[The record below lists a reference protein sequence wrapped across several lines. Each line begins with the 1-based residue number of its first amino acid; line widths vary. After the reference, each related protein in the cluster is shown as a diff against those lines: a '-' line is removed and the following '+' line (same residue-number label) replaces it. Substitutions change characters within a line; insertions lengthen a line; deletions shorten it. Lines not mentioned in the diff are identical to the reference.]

1 MPPDARRVC
10 SWFTEAAAF
19 SEFARASGTII
30 QAQGHIR
37 PLHWYVT
44 CRLVVEGGYLPDD
57 ITPRPPFEAV
67 KQGRHARLEF
77 RADLA
82 SGAEATV
89 FGGMKSK
96 NIDVVV
102 SLRGIGPVLAVSCK
116 GTIGAYRNLTNRVEE
131 AIGDCTN
138 IHAAYPALV
147 YGFISL
153 IKGNTGPLSS
163 GNDIAIDSNGIV
175 ITPIRRYHLAI
186 ANLSGRKWL
195 RDDPSA
201 YEAAALVI
209 VDMTD
214 PEKGIVFDKFPE
226 PGSTAHFSTFFRTL
240 YMRYDVRFV
249 YNAPDLLS
257 VTLRRQWLDDSPALK
272 TFNPTSYGYEAR
284 LAD

>member
-1 MPPDARRVC
+1 MPPNAGRVC
-10 SWFTEAAAF
+10 EWLTEAAAF
-19 SEFARASGTII
+19 AEFARASGTII

-44 CRLVVEGGYLPDD
+44 CRLVVEGGFLPDNV
-57 ITPRPPFEAV
+57 TPRPPFEAV
-67 KQGRHARLEF
+67 KQGRLARLAF
-77 RADLA
+77 RPDLA
-82 SGAEATV
+82 SSAESTV

-102 SLRGIGPVLAVSCK
+102 SLRGIGPVLAISCK
-116 GTIGAYRNLTNRVEE
+116 GTVGAYRNLTNRMEE

-153 IKGNTGPLSS
+153 IKGNTGPVAS
-163 GNDIAIDSNGIV
+163 GNDIAIDSNGV
-175 ITPIRRYHLAI
+175 VVTAIRRYHLAL

-201 YEAAALVI
+201 YEAAALVM

-214 PEKGIVFDKFPE
+214 PGKGVVYDKFPE

-240 YMRYDVRFV
+240 YTRYDERFV
-249 YNAPDLLS
+249 YNVPDLLS
-257 VTLRRQWLDDSPALK
+257 VTLRREWTADSPALK
-272 TFNPTSYGYEAR
+272 DFAPTAYGYEAR
-284 LAD
+284 QGD